1 LDKLDSVSRN
11 GQNRLLASLVPA
23 DFALLAPHLKE
34 VSPKQGVFLQEAGD
48 PIEQVY
54 FPQSGM
60 ISLLAVMEAG
70 NAVETATI
78 GREGAVGAMS
88 GLGARTATGRAVVQ
102 VMGVTARI
110 TVARFIE
117 AVNLSPALRDL
128 VIRYNDVQMALVQQS
143 AGCNALH
150 HVDSRLC
157 RWLLQTRDRS
167 DSDVLPLTQ
176 EFLSEMLGVQ
186 RTTVTMLAREL
197 QDLGLIHYRRGRI
210 EIRDRS
216 GLERK
221 ACECYDVVRRKTD
234 EVFTQPRLPGA
245 GQRQ

>member
-34 VSPKQGVFLQEAGD
+34 ISPKQGVFLQESGD

-70 NAVETATI
+70 NAIETATI
-78 GREGAVGAMS
+78 GREGAV
-88 GLGARTATGRAVVQ
+88 GARTATGRAVVQ

-110 TVARFIE
+110 SVARFVE
-117 AVNLSPALRDL
+117 AVNQSPALRDL
-128 VIRYNDVQMALVQQS
+128 VIRYNDVQIALVQQS

-150 HVDSRLC
+150 HIDSRLC

-210 EIRDRS
+210 EIRDRP

-234 EVFTQPRLPGA
+234 EVFTQLRLPGA

>member
-1 LDKLDSVSRN
+1 V
-11 GQNRLLASLVPA
+11 ASLAGRWIV
-23 DFALLAPHLKE
+23 
-34 VSPKQGVFLQEAGD
+34 VTGD

-54 FPQSGM
+54 FPLTGM
-60 ISLLAVMEAG
+60 ISLLAVMETG

-78 GREGAVGAMS
+78 GREGPVGAMS

-102 VMGVTARI
+102 LMGVSVRI
-110 TVARFIE
+110 AVARFVE
-117 AVNLSPALRDL
+117 ATNQSPALRDL

-167 DSDVLPLTQ
+167 DSDAIPLTQ

-197 QDLGLIHYRRGRI
+197 QDLGLIHYRRGHI
-210 EIRDRS
+210 EIRDRP
-216 GLERK
+216 GLEH
-221 ACECYDVVRRKTD
+221 RRVNVT
-234 EVFTQPRLPGA
+234 RL
-245 GQRQ
+245 